1 MHMNLYCI
9 LTNDYIKKYTIEDT
23 QSHTHTCTHTHTDTH
38 TGTHRHR
45 HTDTHTAS
53 YITLLS
59 AQASNTLA
67 TNGTT

>member
-1 MHMNLYCI
+1 MHNYESI
-9 LTNDYIKKYTIEDT
+9 LHIET
-23 QSHTHTCTHTHTDTH
+23 
-38 TGTHRHR
+38 HR
-45 HTDTHTAS
+45 HTDTDTDTHTHTAS